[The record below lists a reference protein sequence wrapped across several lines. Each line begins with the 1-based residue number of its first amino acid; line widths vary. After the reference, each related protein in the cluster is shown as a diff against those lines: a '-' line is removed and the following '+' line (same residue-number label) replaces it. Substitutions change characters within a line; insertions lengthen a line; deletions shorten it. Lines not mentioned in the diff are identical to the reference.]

1 MPTAVEY
8 AVAAPRHDQNGCG
21 GGPPAQNLH
30 SGAVSL
36 AASVAHQDVVP
47 APAEEWLLTGLPVAL
62 LVAAVVW
69 RRRRGGKTPAG

>member
-1 MPTAVEY
+1 M
-8 AVAAPRHDQNGCG
+8 
-21 GGPPAQNLH
+21 
-30 SGAVSL
+30 SL

>member
-8 AVAAPRHDQNGCG
+8 AVAGPWHEQNGCG
-21 GGPPAQNLH
+21 SGPPAREFPA
-30 SGAVSL
+30 GGVTL

-47 APAEEWLLTGLPVAL
+47 APAEGLLITGLPVAL

-69 RRRRGGKTPAG
+69 RRRRGSRTTAE